1 MKSVPWFYIKLVF
14 VRFQGKEGNIAHFI
28 CIALGIKSVFPLLRR
43 IFSSSEVSRQ
53 NIETFRAGLLQMLLR
68 WGFTKRLS
76 WYLCDNNKTI
86 EIFWLLC
93 YNYIRH
99 HFFSCNLMWFLYCL
113 AVTKFNKLSCH
124 GMVNYN
130 FAELD
135 SGFSDVRKLIWKAN
149 TLWSLLDT
157 ACAVSTGLIQKCIF
171 LIKIYWKA
179 ALI

>member
-86 EIFWLLC
+86 KLLFF

-99 HFFSCNLMWFLYCL
+99 HFLSCNLMWFLNCL
-113 AVTKFNKLSCH
+113 DVTKFNKLSCH
-124 GMVNYN
+124 KMVN
-130 FAELD
+130 
-135 SGFSDVRKLIWKAN
+135 SRKLISQAN
-149 TLWSLLDT
+149 TLRFLFDT

>member
-86 EIFWLLC
+86 KLLFF

-99 HFFSCNLMWFLYCL
+99 HFLSCNLMWFLNCL
-113 AVTKFNKLSCH
+113 DVTKFNKLSCH
-124 GMVNYN
+124 KMVNSN
-130 FAELD
+130 FVELD
-135 SGFSDVRKLIWKAN
+135 SVFIEVRKLIWQAN
-149 TLWSLLDT
+149 TLRFLLDT

-171 LIKIYWKA
+171 SIKIYWKA